1 MKNAFFVSMETQ
13 NAKKK
18 IVLIT
23 GGSSGIGLAIAKKL
37 SETENYILLS
47 LSRSQSKI
55 DRALQTEPSL
65 SDKLEFLTGD
75 IANEADCNRLA
86 SHIEEKY
93 GMLHGLVNNAAILT
107 KGGMEDMPFE
117 TWKFN
122 LKINLDGPFLLT
134 KTLLPLLKK
143 AKGASVVNISS
154 VAALRPGSSIAYS
167 VSKAGLDMLT
177 EFLAGDLGPYKI
189 RVNSINPGL
198 VKTNIHL
205 DNHIVEN
212 KAAYKQ
218 MIDKSIGRYPIG
230 RVGEAEDIAHLA
242 AFLLSGESSLITGS
256 IIKADGGVHVYNDLI
271 PKKNQKK

>member
-1 MKNAFFVSMETQ
+1 MLFFVSMEKRNTQ
-13 NAKKK
+13 KK
-18 IVLIT
+18 IILIT

-37 SETENYILLS
+37 SESNDYVIIS
-47 LSRSQSKI
+47 LSRSQLKI
-55 DRALQTEPSL
+55 DRALKAEPAL
-65 SDKLEFLTGD
+65 ADKIEFTTGD
-75 IANEADCNRLA
+75 IANEADCKRLA
-86 SHIEEKY
+86 SYLESKY

-107 KGGMEDMPFE
+107 KGGIEDMPFE
-117 TWKFN
+117 TWKSN

-143 AKGASVVNISS
+143 SEGASVVNISS

-177 EFLAGDLGPYKI
+177 EFLAGDLGPYQI

-205 DNHIVEN
+205 DNQIVEN
-212 KAAYKQ
+212 ETAYKQ
-218 MIDKSIGRYPIG
+218 MIEKSIRRYPIG
-230 RVGEAEDIAHLA
+230 RVGEADDIAHLA
-242 AFLLSGESSLITGS
+242 AFLLSDESSLITGS

-271 PKKNQKK
+271 PEKNRKK